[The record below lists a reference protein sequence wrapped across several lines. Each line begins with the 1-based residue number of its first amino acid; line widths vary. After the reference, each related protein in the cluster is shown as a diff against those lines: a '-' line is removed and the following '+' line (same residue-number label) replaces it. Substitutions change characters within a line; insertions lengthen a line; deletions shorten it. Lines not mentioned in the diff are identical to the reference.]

1 MAKVRGGGQ
10 VGNRD
15 PSKGVPS
22 KGVRKRKHES
32 ELALSGD
39 RSRDA
44 FGSITLS
51 AGSQDLFSQQV
62 GVSKILIHF

>member
-15 PSKGVPS
+15 PSKGVN
-22 KGVRKRKHES
+22 VRKRKHES

>member
-15 PSKGVPS
+15 PS

-44 FGSITLS
+44 FGSISLS

-62 GVSKILIHF
+62 GVSKILINF